1 MPRLFLLLLIAISFL
16 PCAADERIDK
26 LLSEMTWAEKLGQL
40 TQYAGSSTG
49 PVPLKAEM
57 QERVGRGEVGSVLS
71 IAGVA
76 RVRQLQ
82 QEAVEKTRLG
92 IPLVFAYD
100 VIHGYRTV
108 FPIPLAEA
116 ASFDPELAEQ
126 SARIAAREATAAG
139 IAWNFA
145 PMVDIARDPRW
156 GRCIEGSGEDPY
168 LGSVMAAARVRG
180 FQGKNLK
187 AADTMAACAKHF
199 AGYGAAEG
207 GRDYDAA
214 EISERTL
221 RQVYLPPFQA
231 AVEAGAITI
240 MAGFQEVSGVPA
252 HANPFLLEQVLRQEW
267 GFDGLVVSDYNAIR
281 ELMAHRIAATP
292 HQAGEL
298 ALQAGVDMDMMGDI
312 YRDLPETPE
321 TRALVDRSVRRV
333 LELKERLG
341 LFDDPYR
348 YLDEEA
354 EKRYILAPEHRQ
366 AARRAAQRSAV
377 LLKNDGGVLPLAK
390 PRRLALLGS
399 LATDSTSLLGAWNT
413 AGKPEETTNLLEGFR
428 QALPG
433 AEVVHAD
440 ETDLASALAAARGAE
455 SVVLVL
461 GEIADWSGESRNRTR
476 LGLPPEQLAMA
487 LEVAR
492 LGKPTVVL
500 LMHGRPLAIPEL
512 ADKLPAILD
521 IWHPGSMGAAAATDL
536 VFGQAAP
543 GGKLPMTFPRAV
555 GQVPIYYNH
564 KTSGRPAQA
573 GVERYTIDYV
583 DESLE
588 PLFPFGHGLSY
599 TTFAYS
605 DLRLEGKLP
614 LRVAVTVKNTGRRA
628 GDEVVQV
635 YVRDEARSITPPERE
650 LKGFRRVTL
659 APGEARQLT
668 FDLDRSAFSFIGQDL
683 KETFEP
689 GQFTIFVGGDS
700 RATLSA
706 EVTL

>member
-1 MPRLFLLLLIAISFL
+1 
-16 PCAADERIDK
+16 
-26 LLSEMTWAEKLGQL
+26 
-40 TQYAGSSTG
+40 
-49 PVPLKAEM
+49 
-57 QERVGRGEVGSVLS
+57 
-71 IAGVA
+71 
-76 RVRQLQ
+76 
-82 QEAVEKTRLG
+82 
-92 IPLVFAYD
+92 
-100 VIHGYRTV
+100 
-108 FPIPLAEA
+108 
-116 ASFDPELAEQ
+116 
-126 SARIAAREATAAG
+126 
-139 IAWNFA
+139 
-145 PMVDIARDPRW
+145 
-156 GRCIEGSGEDPY
+156 IEGSGEDPY

-187 AADTMAACAKHF
+187 ASDTMAACAKHF

-221 RQVYLPPFQA
+221 RQVYLPPFHA
-231 AVEAGAITI
+231 AVEAGAATI

-252 HANPFLLEQVLRQEW
+252 HANAFLLDQVLRQEW
-267 GFDGLVVSDYNAIR
+267 GFDGMVVSDYNAIR

-292 HQAGEL
+292 DQAGEL

-321 TRALVDRSVRRV
+321 TRPLVDRSVRRV

-348 YLDEEA
+348 YLDETA
-354 EKRYILAPEHRQ
+354 EKRYLLAPEHKQ
-366 AARRAAQRSAV
+366 AARRAAVRSSV
-377 LLKNDGGVLPLAK
+377 LLKNEAGVLPLAK
-390 PRRLALLGS
+390 PKRLALLGS

-428 QALPG
+428 QSLPG
-433 AEVVHAD
+433 AEVTHAD
-440 ETDLASALAAARGAE
+440 EQHLAQALEAARGAE
-455 SVVLVL
+455 AVVLVL
-461 GEIADWSGESRNRTR
+461 GEISDWSGESRNRTR
-476 LGLPPEQLAMA
+476 IGLPSEQLEMA
-487 LEVAR
+487 LEVAK

-512 ADKLPAILD
+512 AEKLPAILD

-536 VFGQAAP
+536 VFGQAVP

-555 GQVPIYYNH
+555 GQVPIYYNR
-564 KTSGRPAQA
+564 KTSGRPAKE

-588 PLFPFGHGLSY
+588 PLFPFGYGLSY

-605 DLRLEGKLP
+605 DLKVEGKLP
-614 LRVAVTVKNTGRRA
+614 VRVSVTVKNTGSRT

-635 YVRDEARSITPPERE
+635 YVRDEVRSITPPERE
-650 LKGFRRVTL
+650 LKGFQRVTL

-668 FDLDRSAFSFIGQDL
+668 FELDRSAFSFIGKDQ
-683 KETFEP
+683 KETFEA
-689 GQFTIFVGGDS
+689 GKFTIFVGTDS
-700 RATLSA
+700 RASLAS